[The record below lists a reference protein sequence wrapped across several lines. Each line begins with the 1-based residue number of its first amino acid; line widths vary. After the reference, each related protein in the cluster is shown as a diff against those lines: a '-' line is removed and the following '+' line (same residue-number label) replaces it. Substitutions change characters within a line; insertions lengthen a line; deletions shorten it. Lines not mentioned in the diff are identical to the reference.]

1 MPVIKE
7 HLNNFFN
14 LLLKCTTS
22 WQQLQT
28 NRGLEEWK
36 QKAFMVDT
44 SLYKNSYLPKMQ
56 GSSHHLWTLLPSSGF
71 LLLSCNFC
79 CYFTPFLSIKHF
91 SISSLL
97 AIPLQAGKC
106 QATPMS
112 FYHSFCSSQNFYIGN
127 NLYRDFS
134 RHLWQVLQIFE
145 IQGPSQSS
153 KNSMLNLE

>member
-1 MPVIKE
+1 MEAKGL
-7 HLNNFFN
+7 HGRHF
-14 LLLKCTTS
+14 T
-22 WQQLQT
+22 LQ
-28 NRGLEEWK
+28 E
-36 QKAFMVDT
+36 
-44 SLYKNSYLPKMQ
+44 
-56 GSSHHLWTLLPSSGF
+56 LLPSKNARVFSPP
-71 LLLSCNFC
+71 LDIVAIIWLSPAPCLLSCNFC

-134 RHLWQVLQIFE
+134 QHLWQVLQIFE
-145 IQGPSQSS
+145 IRGPSQSS

>member
-1 MPVIKE
+1 MEAKGL
-7 HLNNFFN
+7 HGRHF
-14 LLLKCTTS
+14 T
-22 WQQLQT
+22 LQ
-28 NRGLEEWK
+28 E
-36 QKAFMVDT
+36 
-44 SLYKNSYLPKMQ
+44 
-56 GSSHHLWTLLPSSGF
+56 LLPSKNARVFSPP
-71 LLLSCNFC
+71 LDIVAIIWLSPAPCLLSCNFC

-134 RHLWQVLQIFE
+134 QHLWQVLQIFE

-153 KNSMLNLE
+153 KNSMLNLEWLVN

>member
-1 MPVIKE
+1 MEAKGL
-7 HLNNFFN
+7 HGRHF
-14 LLLKCTTS
+14 T
-22 WQQLQT
+22 LQ
-28 NRGLEEWK
+28 E
-36 QKAFMVDT
+36 
-44 SLYKNSYLPKMQ
+44 
-56 GSSHHLWTLLPSSGF
+56 LLPSKNARVFSPP
-71 LLLSCNFC
+71 LDIVAIIWLSPAPCLLSCNFC

-112 FYHSFCSSQNFYIGN
+112 FCHSFCSSQNFYIGN

-134 RHLWQVLQIFE
+134 LHLWQVLQIFE

>member
-1 MPVIKE
+1 MEAKGL
-7 HLNNFFN
+7 HGRHF
-14 LLLKCTTS
+14 T
-22 WQQLQT
+22 LQ
-28 NRGLEEWK
+28 E
-36 QKAFMVDT
+36 
-44 SLYKNSYLPKMQ
+44 
-56 GSSHHLWTLLPSSGF
+56 LLPSKNARVFSPP
-71 LLLSCNFC
+71 LDIVAIIWLSPAPCLLSCNFC
-79 CYFTPFLSIKHF
+79 RYFTPFLSIKHL

-112 FYHSFCSSQNFYIGN
+112 FCHSFCSSQNFYIIGN

>member
-1 MPVIKE
+1 MEAKGL
-7 HLNNFFN
+7 HGRHF
-14 LLLKCTTS
+14 T
-22 WQQLQT
+22 LQ
-28 NRGLEEWK
+28 E
-36 QKAFMVDT
+36 
-44 SLYKNSYLPKMQ
+44 
-56 GSSHHLWTLLPSSGF
+56 LLPSKNARVFSPP
-71 LLLSCNFC
+71 LDIVAIIWLSTAPCLLSCNFC

-134 RHLWQVLQIFE
+134 QHLWQVLQIFE